1 MRQGTEGAGLVKPN
15 LEMQLPN
22 SISISEDEGTGI
34 QLQTEQCFG
43 ETMRFY
49 DRVEV

>member
-1 MRQGTEGAGLVKPN
+1 MRQGTEGAGLVKPH